1 MVWSKKWALV
11 SSLWVGCQSHKCHC
25 LIIGPKGYGRA
36 VGVIVAQLV
45 LQAAAF
51 YQGVILIEM
60 LS

>member
-51 YQGVILIEM
+51 YQGVIVIEM
-60 LS
+60 MS